1 MHHVYNSAVIGDMVS
16 SMTQMEAGI
25 TGVRQI
31 PQCSCASASL
41 KLSNKDAY
49 PYFFRTVGNVVLFG
63 STLVDWVRYMGWQK
77 FALIYTNDDVGQQ
90 GMSMLLF
97 LYIHSLL
104 IKCHHIL
111 YHVVLSAMVQK
122 ASSYNLDAMTQ
133 IPLYD
138 MSHVEG
144 NKKE

>member
-1 MHHVYNSAVIGDMVS
+1 MKIATTWSTYIEQQINAIMMYSALIGDMVS

-90 GMSMLLF
+90 GMF
-97 LYIHSLL
+97 
-104 IKCHHIL
+104 
-111 YHVVLSAMVQK
+111 VVDV
-122 ASSYNLDAMTQ
+122 
-133 IPLYD
+133 PLY
-138 MSHVEG
+138 SFF
-144 NKKE
+144 